1 MFRVIVA
8 VLGAAIATVLRRIS
22 KGPGLPGWSVSTEL
36 IRATQRA
43 ALDVLA
49 KMDPPAARRI
59 MDAAGARRRD
69 DGRVTERRNSIGGV
83 PTSSFESTV
92 DSGSGA
98 TVLYFHGGGY
108 VVGSAKMLS
117 AFTAEIADGIA
128 GRVVSADY
136 RLSPEHTYPA
146 ALEDAIAVYRGL
158 VASEIAPSRI
168 VIAGDSAGGNLC
180 AALLLALR
188 DAGEALPA
196 AAVLLCP
203 WVDLANQGDSFRRND
218 ATDTL
223 SFEAAE
229 IWSAMYRGERS
240 AKDPAVSP
248 LQADL
253 AGLPPLLVIAGEAEV
268 LIDPIEAFSERARD
282 AGVEIEFEVVPEM
295 FHDWMMVA
303 SVPQSKPTLDR
314 ICAFVRARAGDGS
327 SA

>member
-1 MFRVIVA
+1 MFRLIIA
-8 VLGAAIATVLRRIS
+8 VLGAAFATTLRRAS
-22 KGPGLPGWSVSTEL
+22 KGPRLPGWSFGTEL

-49 KMDPPAARRI
+49 TMNPPAARRI
-59 MDAAGARRRD
+59 MDAAGARRRN
-69 DGRVTERRNSIGGV
+69 DGRLTASSERIGGV
-83 PTSSFESTV
+83 PTTCFESTAE
-92 DSGSGA
+92 SGSGA

-108 VVGSAKMLS
+108 VLGSAKMLA
-117 AFTAEIADGIA
+117 AFTADIADGIC
-128 GRVVSADY
+128 GRVVSVDY
-136 RLSPEHTYPA
+136 RLAPEHPYPA
-146 ALEDAIAVYRGL
+146 ALEDAIAVYRGV
-158 VASEIAPSRI
+158 VASGVAASRI
-168 VIAGDSAGGNLC
+168 VVAGDSAGGNLA

-188 DAGEALPA
+188 SAGDVLPA

-229 IWSAMYRGERS
+229 IWSAMVRGEQS
-240 AKDPAVSP
+240 AKDPSISP
-248 LQADL
+248 LQANL

-268 LIDPIEAFSERARD
+268 LIDPIEAFAERARD
-282 AGVEIEFEVVPEM
+282 AGVDVEFEVVPEM

-314 ICAFVRARAGDGS
+314 VCTFVVARAGES
-327 SA
+327 R